1 MPPDGPH
8 GPCVEAPRL
17 RAIDKKAY

>member
-8 GPCVEAPRL
+8 GLCVEAPRL